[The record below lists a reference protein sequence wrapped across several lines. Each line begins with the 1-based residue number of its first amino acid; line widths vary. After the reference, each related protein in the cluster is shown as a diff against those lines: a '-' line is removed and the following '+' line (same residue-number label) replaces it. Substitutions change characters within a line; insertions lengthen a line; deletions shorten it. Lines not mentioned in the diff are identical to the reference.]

1 MLYNNLGRNE
11 GLAMAVDAAIQTSRQ
26 DGWRDNAMKTKR
38 VRLAIRDALS
48 DDGDLTDSLLEL
60 AKHQNAY

>member
-1 MLYNNLGRNE
+1 
-11 GLAMAVDAAIQTSRQ
+11 
-26 DGWRDNAMKTKR
+26 MKTKR